1 MNQPTP
7 GPLPAGEQAFDFAIA
22 IPSWEGSGAPHPSQE
37 GSKRSS
43 ASCQFPSW
51 EG

>member
-1 MNQPTP
+1 MNRPTP
-7 GPLPAGEQAFDFAIA
+7 D
-22 IPSWEGSGAPHPSQE
+22 PSQE

-51 EG
+51 VGLGVGSWSQCVRKGE

>member
-7 GPLPAGEQAFDFAIA
+7 D
-22 IPSWEGSGAPHPSQE
+22 PSKE

-43 ASCQFPSW
+43 APSEFPSW
-51 EG
+51 EGSGVGSWSRFALKRREGSP